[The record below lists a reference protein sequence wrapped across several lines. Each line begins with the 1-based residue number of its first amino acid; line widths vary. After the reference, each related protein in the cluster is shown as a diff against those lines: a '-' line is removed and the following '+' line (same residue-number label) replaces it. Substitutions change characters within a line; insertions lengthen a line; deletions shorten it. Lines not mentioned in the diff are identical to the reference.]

1 MPPTSA
7 FHLFE
12 SDEPDDTDGPTDAPL
27 PADHPHFA
35 RVAVE
40 RRIDA
45 HEGLTYAHKGD
56 LAPGDRVRVPLA
68 GGTSEGVV
76 IATGGPD
83 LLDGLDP
90 KRVRRATRLDTRPI
104 PASLIELAD
113 WVSRYYVTPIG
124 LVLGSMIPRAVKA
137 GVGRRSR
144 TVVEPAE
151 QIPEELP
158 KLTPSARSAWDAIR
172 RLDAAA
178 FPLAARDLA
187 ARLGAPN
194 AAPINA
200 LVRAGLLVEREITFV
215 RTPAEFDL
223 PLGLEPGAI
232 PTPTP
237 EQNHVIEGIA
247 ATLGTFAIHLLFG
260 VTGSGKTE
268 VYLRLIDRVVAAGNS
283 AIVLVPEIALTPQ
296 TAARFLARFEHAG
309 VAVLHSGLTASARHK
324 QWAAAATGE
333 ARVVIGPR
341 SAVFAPTPNLAL
353 IVVDEEH
360 DASYKQDRAPRYHA
374 RDVAI
379 KRAQLAHCPV
389 LLGSATP
396 SLESYANA
404 RADKTAAWALPDRVA
419 GATLP
424 RVQLVDL
431 ARERTPGVRTPDAI
445 GTTLADR
452 LQHTLA
458 AGGQA
463 ILLLNRRGFA
473 AVVACSDPR
482 CGWTLGCQAC
492 DTTMVVHGRHN
503 ADNRRYVRCHH
514 CLAEQKRPTRCPL
527 CDKPTIEL
535 GAGTQR
541 VEQEIERRFGDSLG
555 LRTDETFARVDADT
569 MTRARDYFA
578 VLDRFARGELR
589 LLVGT
594 QMLAKGLDFPN
605 VRLVGVLNADTGMAI
620 PDFRAAERT
629 FQLVCQVAGRAGRGS
644 DPGEVVVQTYNPDD
658 PALVLASEHRVSD
671 FLAREARLRHSAG
684 LPPFRRMARV
694 VHRDTDPERAHERA
708 GSLADFLEHLREA
721 DLEVLGPAPCP
732 IARINNYHRVAVTL
746 TAPTAGTVQRAL
758 HAARARGLVGSASD
772 VAIDVDPVALL

>member
-1 MPPTSA
+1 MPPTPSL
-7 FHLFE
+7 HLFE
-12 SDEPDDTDGPTDAPL
+12 PDEPKGPPDEPVSSE
-27 PADHPHFA
+27 HRHFA

-45 HEGLTYAHKGD
+45 HEGLTYAHEGD
-56 LAPGDRVRVPLA
+56 LSPGDRVRVPLA
-68 GGTSEGVV
+68 SGSSEGVV
-76 IATGGPD
+76 IAVGGPE
-83 LLDGLDP
+83 LLAGLDP
-90 KRVRRATRLDTRPI
+90 KRVRRATRLDTRPV
-104 PASLIELAD
+104 PAGLIELAD
-113 WVSRYYVTPIG
+113 WISRYYVTPIG

-151 QIPEELP
+151 QIPAELP
-158 KLTPSARSAWDAIR
+158 TLTPSAGSAWEALQ
-172 RLDAAA
+172 RLDAST

-187 ARLGAPN
+187 ALVGASN
-194 AAPINA
+194 VAPINA

-223 PLGLEPGAI
+223 PLGLEPGDV
-232 PTPTP
+232 PTTTP
-237 EQNHVIEGIA
+237 EQNHVIEGVA
-247 ATLGTFAIHLLFG
+247 STLGSFATHLLFG

-268 VYLRLIDRVVAAGNS
+268 VYLRLIDRVAAAGKS

-296 TAARFLARFEHAG
+296 TAARFLARFKQAG
-309 VAVLHSGLTASARHK
+309 VAVLHSGLSASARHK

-341 SAVFAPTPNLAL
+341 SAVFAPTPELAL

-379 KRAQLAHCPV
+379 KRAQLAGCPV

-396 SLESYANA
+396 SLETYANA
-404 RADKTAAWALPDRVA
+404 RAGKAAAWSLPHRVA
-419 GATLP
+419 GAQLP

-431 ARERTPGVRTPDAI
+431 ARERTPGVRTPDAV
-445 GTTLADR
+445 GPTPAARLEQTLK
-452 LQHTLA
+452 T
-458 AGGQA
+458 GGQA

-473 AVVACSDPR
+473 AVVACADPR

-492 DTTMVVHGRHN
+492 DTTMVVHGRTPG
-503 ADNRRYVRCHH
+503 DQRRYVRCHH
-514 CLAEQKRPTRCPL
+514 CLSEQKRPTLCPV

-541 VEQEIERRFGDSLG
+541 VEQELERRFGDTLG
-555 LRTDETFARVDADT
+555 LRTNETFARVDADT

-589 LLVGT
+589 LLVDT

-620 PDFRAAERT
+620 PDFRASERT
-629 FQLVCQVAGRAGRGS
+629 FQLVCQVAGRAGRGA

-658 PALVLASEHRVSD
+658 PALVLASQHRVTD
-671 FLAREARLRHSAG
+671 FLAREAQLRHSAG

-694 VHRDTDPERAHERA
+694 VCRDTDPERAHERA
-708 GSLADFLEHLREA
+708 GVFADFLRTLHEP
-721 DLEVLGPAPCP
+721 DLEILGPAPCP
-732 IARINNYHRVAVTL
+732 IARINNHHRVAVTL
-746 TAPTAGTVQRAL
+746 TAPGAGTVQRAL